1 MELWDI
7 YDAERQKTE
16 RVAKRG
22 EALGSGDMHLVVHIC
37 IFNSKG
43 KMLIQQR
50 QSHRDKFPDMWDVTV
65 GGSAL
70 KGETSAQAAQR
81 ETLEEIGYTLALAGQ
96 RPHFTVNFE
105 HGFDDFYLVGRDIDI
120 NTLKLQQ
127 EEVKAVK
134 WAAREEIHQMMKNS
148 EFIPRYKSLVDMIFD
163 MQGRAIGAF
172 CENK

>member
-7 YDAERQKTE
+7 FDAERE
-16 RVAKRG
+16 KRG
-22 EALGSGDMHLVVHIC
+22 KTVYRGKLSDGDMHVVVHIC

-43 KMLIQQR
+43 EMLIQQR

-81 ETLEEIGYTLALAGQ
+81 ETLEEIGYALALTGQ

-105 HGFDDFYLVGRDIDI
+105 HGFEEFYLVGRVFVIS
-120 NTLKLQQ
+120 TLK
-127 EEVKAVK
+127 
-134 WAAREEIHQMMKNS
+134 M
-148 EFIPRYKSLVDMIFD
+148 
-163 MQGRAIGAF
+163 
-172 CENK
+172 